1 MTIDDFDLL
10 AGPAGDTLPTTA
22 APTDAPMSVP
32 PTAVL
37 NAVTAQSVEGI
48 APRHLGDGLERRLFQ
63 CRRLFE
69 AQVAARGDPPSE
81 ATQRKYLQVHARMRL
96 AGTNPTRYIGSQNTY
111 YYMRAAWSWGVMAE
125 VKEVLAK
132 TAYAIATDDCR
143 RAAQLLDQCD
153 LLTDDFRRFVPDPQ
167 RNNRNDP
174 SLVGEFR
181 QLRDDRP
188 RPRSTSKRIGLEALP
203 AGWRDLLVVEAE
215 KSGSCYLLAIA
226 VLSATGCRPAEVAKG
241 IPVVL
246 TAEGQL
252 EFVIQG
258 AKVIAGR
265 QGQPWRRIQVP
276 IGGYDTRVL
285 ATAVQAAGGKLVV
298 GTPTAKG
305 LGWAVGYFG
314 ERVYSG
320 PEHRICCYSLR
331 HQLGADLKGDGT
343 PPATI
348 AAAFGQLVDA
358 TSGTYGRPG
367 TARGKRQLKVT
378 AALPVK
384 PTSWTSTT
392 ATKAPKNRGTKPNE
406 EIAVARTGWP
416 PSVPSTSLT
425 RRRALAPTTRSLP

>member
-1 MTIDDFDLL
+1 MTIDAFDLL
-10 AGPAGDTLPTTA
+10 AGPARNTLPTEA
-22 APTDAPMSVP
+22 APTDATTSVL
-32 PTAVL
+32 PTAVPEG
-37 NAVTAQSVEGI
+37 VTTQSAEGI
-48 APRHLGDGLERRLFQ
+48 APRHREDGLERRWLQ

-69 AQVAARGDPPSE
+69 AQVTSRGDPPSE

-96 AGTNPTRYIGSQNTY
+96 KGTNPTQHIRSQNTY
-111 YYMRAAWSWGVMAE
+111 YYMRAAWSWGVLCE
-125 VKEVLAK
+125 VQEVLAK
-132 TAYAIATDDCR
+132 TAYAIATDDWQ

-153 LLTDDFRRFVPDPQ
+153 LLADDFRRFVPDPQ

-188 RPRSTSKRIGLEALP
+188 RPRSTSKRIGLDALP
-203 AGWRDLLVVEAE
+203 AGWRDLLVAEAE
-215 KSGSCYLLAIA
+215 KSRSCYLLAIA

-241 IPVVL
+241 IRVVL

-252 EFVIQG
+252 QFLIQG
-258 AKVIAGR
+258 AKVVAGR

-276 IGGYDTRVL
+276 IAGYDTRVL
-285 ATAVQAAGGKLVV
+285 ATAVQAAGGKLLV
-298 GTPTAKG
+298 GTASAKG

-314 ERVYSG
+314 KRVYPG
-320 PEHRICCYSLR
+320 PGHRICCYSLR
-331 HQLGADLKGDGT
+331 HELGADLKGDGT

-348 AAAFGQLVDA
+348 AAVLGHLVDG

-384 PTSWTSTT
+384 PTSWTSTV
-392 ATKAPKNRGTKPNE
+392 ATKAPKHSGNK
-406 EIAVARTGWP
+406 
-416 PSVPSTSLT
+416 SKKK
-425 RRRALAPTTRSLP
+425 